1 MVSIQIYI
9 IHNLKNSLKF
19 KIVEFYDFFN
29 YTLDNFDKQLLI
41 MIKSSYKYKVGYDNM
56 EITQKTIIDNIED
69 RSSKNLNVTAFESLG
84 GSSIDYKTFFE
95 MINVYAKAF
104 IEIGVQNGDMVA
116 ICSAGTL
123 DTMLNFAAL
132 NRIGATVQ
140 FVNPNY
146 LKVNG
151 KKYINDTNTKLLIC
165 MDRFYPLL
173 KEELEKTN
181 IKKILLSSLSE
192 YSSLLYKII
201 IKRQKIKKEDRI
213 PKVEYIEL
221 PEFIKKGENSNI
233 KIERTKYEKDKPAVI
248 AYTSGT
254 TGDPKGIVHT
264 NDSIN
269 NMISIYAM
277 TGGFG
282 PGRGDRNLVLIPPMY
297 LTSFVHSLFGT
308 MILGPTNILQ
318 PIYDASTLG
327 RDLKKYEPKTVVAS
341 KAHYINLKN
350 SNLKKDSL
358 SFLQYPYCGGEAFS
372 KATIK
377 KINEILEYYGIP
389 PIILGYGLSE
399 FGTMTMFNSDIKART
414 NESGILIPEVEAKIL
429 DLNTKEPVKRGERGE
444 LYIKTPAMMKE
455 YLNNKEATK
464 KFIVVDE
471 HGKKWGKTGDIAAI
485 IGKYNGKDVYEVFG
499 RKTDSFINKEGKI
512 VYLFDIENKLE
523 EIKFIKEAEII
534 ALEIEDK
541 YVPIAHVI
549 LDEKMNIDEES
560 AVIYINKKLKEN
572 FSDSNYIPYAYKI
585 RKKFATSPISGK
597 RDYKILETE
606 LESFYKVNE
615 NNEIEIIDLKPKTKV
630 KKI

>member
-1 MVSIQIYI
+1 
-9 IHNLKNSLKF
+9 
-19 KIVEFYDFFN
+19 
-29 YTLDNFDKQLLI
+29 
-41 MIKSSYKYKVGYDNM
+41 M
-56 EITQKTIIDNIED
+56 EVTKKTIIDNIED
-69 RSSKNLNVTAFESLG
+69 RSSENLKITAFESLG

-95 MINVYAKAF
+95 MVNVYAKGF
-104 IEIGVQNGDMVA
+104 LEIGIQNRDMVS

-132 NRIGATVQ
+132 NRIGATAQ

-151 KKYINDTNTKLLIC
+151 KKYIDDTNTKLLIC
-165 MDRFYPLL
+165 MDRFYPLV
-173 KEELEKTN
+173 KQELEKTN
-181 IKKILLSSLSE
+181 IKKILLSSMSE
-192 YSSLLYKII
+192 YSSFLYKII
-201 IKRQKIKKEDRI
+201 ISRKKVKKEDRI

-221 PEFIKKGENSNI
+221 PDFIRKGENSNI
-233 KIERTKYEKDKPAVI
+233 KIERIQYEKEKPAVI

-327 RDLKKYEPKTVVAS
+327 RDLKKYEPKTVIAS

-372 KATIK
+372 KATIT
-377 KINEILEYYGIP
+377 KINKILEYYGIP
-389 PIILGYGLSE
+389 PVILGYGQSE
-399 FGTMTMFNSDIKART
+399 LGTMAMFNSDVPSRT

-429 DLNTKEPVKRGERGE
+429 DLKTKEPVKRGERGE

-455 YLNNKEATK
+455 YLNNKEATS
-464 KFIVVDE
+464 KFIVIDNE
-471 HGKKWGKTGDIAAI
+471 GNKWGKTGDIAAI
-485 IGKYNGKDVYEVFG
+485 IGEHEGKDIYEVFG
-499 RKTDSFINKEGKI
+499 RKTDSFISKEGKI
-512 VYLFDIENKLE
+512 IYLFDIENKVE
-523 EIKFIKEAEII
+523 EIKFVKEAEII
-534 ALEIEDK
+534 SLNINDEN
-541 YVPIAHVI
+541 VPIAHVI
-549 LDEKMNIDEES
+549 LDEKMNIDEKS
-560 AVIYINKKLKEN
+560 AVIYINEKLKES

-597 RDYKILETE
+597 RDYKILESE
-606 LESFYKVNE
+606 LDNFYKVNE
-615 NNEIEIIDLKPKTKV
+615 NNELEIVDLKAKTKV